1 MLPTTQAQT
10 PPPDKD
16 ATDKIDP
23 VRTTITVIENLATET
38 PAAVS
43 VLDNKQIRETPG
55 DNLDDRLRTV
65 PGFSLFRRS
74 SSLVA
79 HPTTQGIS
87 LRGIGSSGA
96 SRSLV
101 LLDGIPANDPFGGWV
116 YWTQFQPE
124 ELERVEVSRGASTSI
139 FGDRAMGGAIAI
151 FSRPPQKNLLHG
163 QYEGGNKNTHD
174 VSAGYSTLISK
185 FGVSLDGRAYTTA
198 GYFIV
203 PEGVRGPIDRE
214 AGINFVTS
222 SVRLDYL
229 GDSNRLFFKTSIL
242 AEDRK
247 NGTILQNNSTG
258 LGTISLHYQGQHDR
272 DTFSVLGFRTQ
283 EDFHSAFSAISVDR
297 RTETLSYRQTVPS
310 DGTGGAG
317 FWNHQAKDWDLLGG
331 ADFFRSEG
339 TSTDS
344 LFPTGKRIGGGSQF
358 QHGVFAQADA
368 TWKSMKFFGGLRHHY
383 TGQDSTFLS
392 PSGGFVMG
400 RGRLRARGSVYRSF
414 RAPTLNELYR
424 VFRTGNVQTNA
435 NPLLKPETLFG
446 SEVGLDLVGE
456 SSRVRVTFFRNSIQD
471 LVSNITLS
479 TTPALITRQR
489 ANSASAL
496 GRGAEFNAMQRWG
509 SWSGELGYLF
519 VDSRYGTG
527 PRIPQVARHQGSGQ
541 LTFQKQGTLATLG
554 LRSFSYAFDDDLNT
568 PRFRLPGFAVMQL
581 MVRQRITSQLS
592 AIASIDNMLDRQF
605 YTQFSPNANTGAPLL
620 WRAGLRW
627 EGRVR

>member
-1 MLPTTQAQT
+1 LPPAVRAQT

-16 ATDKIDP
+16 PAEKIEP
-23 VRTTITVIENLATET
+23 VRTSITVLGSVAAET
-38 PAAVS
+38 PASVS
-43 VLDNKQIRETPG
+43 VLDNKQIRGTPG

-101 LLDGIPANDPFGGWV
+101 LWDGIPANDPFGGWV

-124 ELERVEVSRGASTSI
+124 ELERVEVSRGASTSV

-151 FSRPPQKNLLHG
+151 FSRPPQRNFLHG
-163 QYEGGNKNTHD
+163 QYEGGNKDTHD
-174 VSAGYSTLISK
+174 VSAGYSGLFSR
-185 FGVSLDGRAYTTA
+185 FGISLDGRAYTTD

-203 PEGVRGPIDRE
+203 PESIRGPIDRK
-214 AGINFVTS
+214 AGIDFVTS

-229 GDSNRLFFKTSIL
+229 GAANRLFFKTSVL

-247 NGTILQNNSTG
+247 NGTGLQNNSTG
-258 LGTISLHYQGQHDR
+258 MGTISLHYQGQHDR

-283 EDFHSAFSAISVDR
+283 ENFHSTFSAISVDR

-310 DGTGGAG
+310 DGNGGAG
-317 FWNHQAKDWDLLGG
+317 FWSHQAKEWDLLGG
-331 ADFFRSEG
+331 ADFFRSPG

-344 LFPTGKRIGGGSQF
+344 LFPTGKRISGGTQL
-358 QHGVFAQADA
+358 QHGVFAQADGA
-368 TWKSMKFFGGLRHHY
+368 WKSVKLFGGLRHHY
-383 TGQDSTFLS
+383 TGQDSTFVS
-392 PSGGFVMG
+392 PSGGFVAG

-435 NPLLKPETLFG
+435 NPELKPETLFG
-446 SEVGLDLVGE
+446 SEVGFDVVGE
-456 SSRVRVTFFRNSIQD
+456 ASRVRVTFYRNSIGD

-479 TTPALITRQR
+479 STPALILRQR
-489 ANSASAL
+489 ANTASAL
-496 GRGAEFNAMQRWG
+496 GRGAEVNAMQRWG
-509 SWSGELGYLF
+509 SWSGELSYLF

-527 PRIPQVARHQGSGQ
+527 SRIPQVARHQGSGQ
-541 LTFQKQGTLATLG
+541 LTFQKHGTLATLG
-554 LRSFSYAFDDDLNT
+554 ARSFSYAFDDDLNT
-568 PRFRLPGFAVMQL
+568 RRFLLPGFAILQL
-581 MVRQRITSQLS
+581 MVRQRLTPQLT
-592 AIASIDNMLDRQF
+592 AIASFDNMLDRQF
-605 YTQFSPNANTGAPLL
+605 YTQFSPNANTGAPRL
-620 WRAGLRW
+620 WRLGLRW
-627 EGRVR
+627 EGRR

>member
-1 MLPTTQAQT
+1 MLDNEQVRQT
-10 PPPDKD
+10 PG
-16 ATDKIDP
+16 
-23 VRTTITVIENLATET
+23 E
-38 PAAVS
+38 
-43 VLDNKQIRETPG
+43 
-55 DNLDDRLRTV
+55 NLDDRLRTV

-101 LLDGIPANDPFGGWV
+101 LWDGIPANDPFGGWV

-124 ELERVEVSRGASTSI
+124 EVERVEISRGASTSL
-139 FGDRAMGGAIAI
+139 FGDRAMGGAVAI
-151 FSRPPQKNLLHG
+151 FSRPPQHNFLHG
-163 QYEGGNKNTHD
+163 QYEAGNKDTHD
-174 VSAGYSTLISK
+174 VSAGYSTLFSR
-185 FGVSLDGRAYTTA
+185 FGVSLDGRAYTTD

-203 PEGVRGPIDRE
+203 PENIRGPIDRK
-214 AGINFVTS
+214 AGIDFFTS

-229 GDSNRLFFKTSIL
+229 GAASRLLFKTSIL
-242 AEDRK
+242 AEDRR
-247 NGTILQNNSTG
+247 NGTGLQNNSTG

-272 DTFSVLGFRTQ
+272 DTFSVLGFHTQ
-283 EDFHSAFSAISVDR
+283 EDFHSAFSAISADR
-297 RTETLSYRQTVPS
+297 KTETLSYRQTVPS
-310 DGTGGAG
+310 NGNGGAG
-317 FWNHQAKDWDLLGG
+317 FWNHHAKEWDLLGG
-331 ADFFRSEG
+331 ADFFRAEG

-344 LFPTGKRIGGGSQF
+344 LFPTGKRIGGGTQL

-368 TWKSMKFFGGLRHHY
+368 TWKSVKLFGGLRHQF

-392 PSGGFVMG
+392 PSGGFVAG

-414 RAPTLNELYR
+414 RAPTLNELFR

-446 SEVGLDLVGE
+446 AEAGFDLVGE
-456 SSRVRVTFFRNSIQD
+456 ASRVRVTFYRNSIDD

-489 ANSASAL
+489 ANAASAL
-496 GRGAEFNAMQRWG
+496 GRGVELNAMQRWG

-527 PRIPQVARHQGSGQ
+527 PRVPQVARHQGSGQ
-541 LTFQKQGTLATLG
+541 LMFHKHDTLVTLG
-554 LRSFSYAFDDDLNT
+554 MRSFSYAFDDDLNT

-581 MVRQRITSQLS
+581 MLRQRITPHLT
-592 AIASIDNMLDRQF
+592 AIAGLDNLLDRQF
-605 YTQFSPNANTGAPLL
+605 YTQFSPNANTGPPRL
-620 WRAGLRW
+620 WRIGLRW
-627 EGRVR
+627 EGR